1 MGASLAAAVLVGGS
15 AINTSYVE
23 REFQELSAICFPEL
37 QEKSVDELQ
46 SVRGITERYAKNPK
60 AIDAVVKY
68 KLEEIDY
75 VVMAKHGLASSNLL
89 RAVSATEAAVMARLL
104 VDVPDCSH

>member
-1 MGASLAAAVLVGGS
+1 MTIETTRTRTAGRATTVGYLIMGVSLAAAALVGGS

-23 REFQELSAICFPEL
+23 REFQELSAVSFPEL

-46 SVRGITERYAKNPK
+46 SMRGIAERYAKNPK

-75 VVMAKHGLASSNLL
+75 VVMPKHGL
-89 RAVSATEAAVMARLL
+89 VQ
-104 VDVPDCSH
+104 